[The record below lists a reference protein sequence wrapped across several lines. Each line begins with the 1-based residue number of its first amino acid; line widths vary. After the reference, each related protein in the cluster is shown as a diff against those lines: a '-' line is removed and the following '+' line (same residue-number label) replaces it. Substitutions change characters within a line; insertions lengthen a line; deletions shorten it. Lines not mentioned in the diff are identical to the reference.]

1 MDDIVL
7 GIPKFKPPKKRAHR
21 IQKVS
26 PIVLLEVEIAKGVMI
41 KSLSVTDNVTS
52 CSTQKI
58 TAANRMY
65 RYMVPICENR
75 NIPLS

>member
-7 GIPKFKPPKKRAHR
+7 GIPKFNPPKKRAHR

-26 PIVLLEVEIAKGVMI
+26 PIVLLAEEIAKGVII
-41 KSLSVTDNVTS
+41 KSLSVTDNVKS

-58 TAANRMY
+58 TAPRRMY
-65 RYMVPICENR
+65 RYIISICENR